1 MAQVKFVSG
10 MRPNAGLRDT
20 SPKRRLLEPALVE
33 KAFSAKAAGS
43 SRGLDLF
50 AIRDAMEKM
59 LRSTGGRP
67 ALQGTTAQAKI
78 PRISEDWNRLQE
90 IALAANHLRHKPSTG
105 QIAAVVLHLA
115 LERIPAKDLE
125 EAARAAFA

>member
-1 MAQVKFVSG
+1 MAQVNFISG
-10 MRPNAGLRDT
+10 VRSGARLRDI
-20 SPKRRLLEPALVE
+20 SPKRRLLDPALVE
-33 KAFSAKAAGS
+33 KAFSAKSAGS

-59 LRSTGGRP
+59 LHSTGGRP
-67 ALQGTTAQAKI
+67 ALQGVTEQAKI
-78 PRISEDWNRLQE
+78 PKISEDWNRLHE
-90 IALAANHLRHKPSTG
+90 IALVANHSRHKPSTG

>member
-1 MAQVKFVSG
+1 MTQVKFVSG
-10 MRPNAGLRDT
+10 VPANTGLRDT
-20 SPKRRLLEPALVE
+20 SPKRRLLDPALIE
-33 KAFSAKAAGS
+33 KSFSAKAAGS

-67 ALQGTTAQAKI
+67 ALHGTTAQAKI
-78 PRISEDWNRLQE
+78 PKISEDWDRLQE
-90 IALAANHLRHKPSTG
+90 IAQAANNSRHKPSTG

-115 LERIPAKDLE
+115 LERIPAKDLK